1 MNYSIVLYILGCV
14 LKFESAFLVLPA
26 LVGLIYREH
35 ASVSYLAVAVLCL
48 TLGVLLTHKK
58 PRSTNLYTREGFVAV
73 ALSWIIMSIF
83 GAIPFVLTGDI
94 PFYVDALFETI
105 SGFTTTGSSIL
116 TDVESISKASL
127 FWRSFSHWIGGMGV
141 FVFIMAILPMMGGST
156 MNLMKAESPGP
167 SVSKLV
173 PHVKDTAKILYGI
186 YIAITICEATIL
198 RALGMPLFDSL
209 TTTFGTVGT
218 GGFGIR
224 NDSIAG
230 YSPAI
235 QITITV
241 FMILS
246 GINYTAYF
254 YILTGKIKE
263 LFKIEEVRW
272 YLAIIFGSVA
282 VITWNVRSLYPTFS
296 ETLRHAFFQ
305 VGSIITTTG
314 YATTDFDLWPALSK
328 TLLVT
333 LMFIGACA
341 GSTSGGIKVSRILIL
356 LKTIRKEL
364 SLIIH
369 PRQVKKIRMDGHP
382 VDHETLRS
390 ANVFLVVYFV
400 LLLTSMLLISV
411 DEFDF
416 STNFTSVVTVLNN
429 IGPGLNL
436 VGPTQNFSIFSP
448 FSKFVLMFDMLAGR
462 LELFP
467 MMILLMPSTH
477 PFQKCS
483 NAVTNPERGVSSHG
497 NSSMNIT

>member
-1 MNYSIVLYILGCV
+1 MNYSIVLYNLGCV

-48 TLGVLLTHKK
+48 ILGVLLTHKK

-467 MMILLMPSTH
+467 MMILLMPSTW
-477 PFQKCS
+477 K
-483 NAVTNPERGVSSHG
+483 RK
-497 NSSMNIT
+497 

>member
-48 TLGVLLTHKK
+48 ILGVLLTHKK

-94 PFYVDALFETI
+94 PFYVDALFESI

-272 YLAIIFGSVA
+272 YLAIILGSVA

-467 MMILLMPSTH
+467 MMILLMPSTW
-477 PFQKCS
+477 K
-483 NAVTNPERGVSSHG
+483 RK
-497 NSSMNIT
+497 

>member
-48 TLGVLLTHKK
+48 ILGVLLTHKK

-282 VITWNVRSLYPTFS
+282 GISWNVRSLYPTFS

-467 MMILLMPSTH
+467 MMILLMPSTW
-477 PFQKCS
+477 K
-483 NAVTNPERGVSSHG
+483 RK
-497 NSSMNIT
+497 

>member
-1 MNYSIVLYILGCV
+1 MKYSTIGYILGQV
-14 LKFESAFLVLPA
+14 LKFEGIFMLLPFLT
-26 LVGLIYREH
+26 GMIYHENE
-35 ASVSYLAVAVLCL
+35 AYSYLIIGIICFVLGCL
-48 TLGVLLTHKK
+48 ITLKK
-58 PRSTNLYTREGFVAV
+58 VKHPQIFNREGFVAV
-73 ALSWIIMSIF
+73 ALSWIVLSIF
-83 GAIPFVLTGDI
+83 GAIPFVITGEI
-94 PFYVDALFETI
+94 PSYVDALFETI

-467 MMILLMPSTH
+467 MMILLMPSTW
-477 PFQKCS
+477 K
-483 NAVTNPERGVSSHG
+483 RK
-497 NSSMNIT
+497 

>member
-48 TLGVLLTHKK
+48 ILGVLLTHKK

-305 VGSIITTTG
+305 IGSIITTTG

-467 MMILLMPSTH
+467 MMILLMPSTW
-477 PFQKCS
+477 K
-483 NAVTNPERGVSSHG
+483 RK
-497 NSSMNIT
+497 

>member
-48 TLGVLLTHKK
+48 ILGVLLTHKK

-467 MMILLMPSTH
+467 MIILLMPSTW
-477 PFQKCS
+477 K
-483 NAVTNPERGVSSHG
+483 RK
-497 NSSMNIT
+497 

>member
-48 TLGVLLTHKK
+48 ILGVLLTHKK

-127 FWRSFSHWIGGMGV
+127 FWRSFSHWIGGMGG
-141 FVFIMAILPMMGGST
+141 FGFIMAILPMIGGST

-467 MMILLMPSTH
+467 MMILLMPSTW
-477 PFQKCS
+477 K
-483 NAVTNPERGVSSHG
+483 RK
-497 NSSMNIT
+497 

>member
-48 TLGVLLTHKK
+48 ILGVLLTHKK

-467 MMILLMPSTH
+467 MMILLMPSTWKH
-477 PFQKCS
+477 K
-483 NAVTNPERGVSSHG
+483 
-497 NSSMNIT
+497 

>member
-48 TLGVLLTHKK
+48 ILGVFLTHKK

-272 YLAIIFGSVA
+272 YLAIILGSVA
-282 VITWNVRSLYPTFS
+282 VITWNVRSLYPTFN

-341 GSTSGGIKVSRILIL
+341 GSTSGGMKVSRILIL

-416 STNFTSVVTVLNN
+416 TTNFTSVVTMLNN

-467 MMILLMPSTH
+467 MMILLMPSTW
-477 PFQKCS
+477 K
-483 NAVTNPERGVSSHG
+483 RK
-497 NSSMNIT
+497 

>member
-48 TLGVLLTHKK
+48 ILGVLLTHKK

-296 ETLRHAFFQ
+296 ETLSHAFFQ

-467 MMILLMPSTH
+467 MMILLMPSTW
-477 PFQKCS
+477 K
-483 NAVTNPERGVSSHG
+483 RK
-497 NSSMNIT
+497 

>member
-1 MNYSIVLYILGCV
+1 M
-14 LKFESAFLVLPA
+14 
-26 LVGLIYREH
+26 
-35 ASVSYLAVAVLCL
+35 
-48 TLGVLLTHKK
+48 
-58 PRSTNLYTREGFVAV
+58 
-73 ALSWIIMSIF
+73 
-83 GAIPFVLTGDI
+83 
-94 PFYVDALFETI
+94 DALFETI

-467 MMILLMPSTH
+467 MMILLMPSTW
-477 PFQKCS
+477 K
-483 NAVTNPERGVSSHG
+483 RK
-497 NSSMNIT
+497 

>member
-48 TLGVLLTHKK
+48 ILGVLLTHKK

-416 STNFTSVVTVLNN
+416 LTNFTSVVTVLNN

-467 MMILLMPSTH
+467 MMILLMPSTW
-477 PFQKCS
+477 K
-483 NAVTNPERGVSSHG
+483 RK
-497 NSSMNIT
+497 

>member
-48 TLGVLLTHKK
+48 ILGVLLTHKK

-235 QITITV
+235 QITIAV

-467 MMILLMPSTH
+467 MMILLMPSTW
-477 PFQKCS
+477 K
-483 NAVTNPERGVSSHG
+483 RK
-497 NSSMNIT
+497 

>member
-48 TLGVLLTHKK
+48 ILGVLLTHKK

-448 FSKFVLMFDMLAGR
+448 FSKVVLMFDMLAGR

-467 MMILLMPSTH
+467 MMILLMPSTW
-477 PFQKCS
+477 K
-483 NAVTNPERGVSSHG
+483 RK
-497 NSSMNIT
+497 

>member
-1 MNYSIVLYILGCV
+1 
-14 LKFESAFLVLPA
+14 
-26 LVGLIYREH
+26 
-35 ASVSYLAVAVLCL
+35 
-48 TLGVLLTHKK
+48 
-58 PRSTNLYTREGFVAV
+58 
-73 ALSWIIMSIF
+73 
-83 GAIPFVLTGDI
+83 
-94 PFYVDALFETI
+94 
-105 SGFTTTGSSIL
+105 
-116 TDVESISKASL
+116 
-127 FWRSFSHWIGGMGV
+127 MGV

-369 PRQVKKIRMDGHP
+369 PHQVKKIRMDGHP

-467 MMILLMPSTH
+467 MMILLMPSTW
-477 PFQKCS
+477 K
-483 NAVTNPERGVSSHG
+483 RK
-497 NSSMNIT
+497 

>member
-48 TLGVLLTHKK
+48 ILGVLLTHKK

-369 PRQVKKIRMDGHP
+369 PRQVKKIRMDRHP

-467 MMILLMPSTH
+467 MMILLMPSTW
-477 PFQKCS
+477 K
-483 NAVTNPERGVSSHG
+483 RK
-497 NSSMNIT
+497 

>member
-48 TLGVLLTHKK
+48 ILGVLLTHKK

-296 ETLRHAFFQ
+296 KTLRHAFFQ

-467 MMILLMPSTH
+467 MMILLMPSTW
-477 PFQKCS
+477 K
-483 NAVTNPERGVSSHG
+483 RK
-497 NSSMNIT
+497 

>member
-48 TLGVLLTHKK
+48 ILGVLLTHKK

-282 VITWNVRSLYPTFS
+282 VITWNVRSLYPTYS
-296 ETLRHAFFQ
+296 ETLRHEFFQ

-467 MMILLMPSTH
+467 MMILLMPSTW
-477 PFQKCS
+477 K
-483 NAVTNPERGVSSHG
+483 RK
-497 NSSMNIT
+497 

>member
-48 TLGVLLTHKK
+48 ILGVLLTHKK

-282 VITWNVRSLYPTFS
+282 VITWNVRSLYPTIS

-467 MMILLMPSTH
+467 MMILLMPSTW
-477 PFQKCS
+477 K
-483 NAVTNPERGVSSHG
+483 RK
-497 NSSMNIT
+497 

>member
-1 MNYSIVLYILGCV
+1 MNTKSIRFILGWI
-14 LKFESAFLVLPA
+14 LNIEALLMLLPVATAVFYREEEGIAYA
-26 LVGLIYREH
+26 LVM
-35 ASVSYLAVAVLCL
+35 AVCAAVGALM
-48 TLGVLLTHKK
+48 TYKK
-58 PRSTNLYTREGFVAV
+58 PNNPSFYAKEGFVCT
-73 ALSWIIMSIF
+73 ALGWILMSAF
-83 GAIPFVLTGDI
+83 GCVPFMLTGEI
-94 PFYVDALFETI
+94 PSFVDAMFEMV
-105 SGFTTTGSSIL
+105 SGFTTTGASVVL
-116 TDVESISKASL
+116 NVEELSHCTNM
-127 FWRSFSHWIGGMGV
+127 WRCFSHWIGGMGV

-467 MMILLMPSTH
+467 MMILLMPSTW
-477 PFQKCS
+477 K
-483 NAVTNPERGVSSHG
+483 RK
-497 NSSMNIT
+497 

>member
-48 TLGVLLTHKK
+48 ILGVLLTHKK

-390 ANVFLVVYFV
+390 TNVFLVVYFV

-467 MMILLMPSTH
+467 MMILLMPSTW
-477 PFQKCS
+477 K
-483 NAVTNPERGVSSHG
+483 RK
-497 NSSMNIT
+497 

>member
-48 TLGVLLTHKK
+48 ILGVLLTHKK

-296 ETLRHAFFQ
+296 ETLRHAFFP

-462 LELFP
+462 LDLFP
-467 MMILLMPSTH
+467 MMILLMPSTW
-477 PFQKCS
+477 K
-483 NAVTNPERGVSSHG
+483 RK
-497 NSSMNIT
+497 